1 MSGTRLFLSEPD
13 LSHLQAVDENRFSV
27 ADTFFAQNNPSVFPV
42 KSYFLP
48 LAFLMSLTIHGG
60 FLFIKF
66 STNPAKVVEPSNTRI
81 HIELTPS
88 IQLQPIAAPVETP
101 QQVPAETPEQVP
113 IEKPVLD
120 KPAQTEKVI
129 TKVIEPAPAS
139 PTVVLSLTR
148 EELNAITGS
157 IQDETEPTDAHLTE
171 VSSAPFGSI
180 FDPRLRARLQ
190 AQASAGQGKDIGSPV
205 VQWANGSMQ
214 VEVGD
219 RHCLMTLPEFR
230 HEDATNWYHTNC
242 KNKTESER
250 MMDRVN
256 ESMRARY
263 KKTP

>member
-1 MSGTRLFLSEPD
+1 MPGTRLFLSEPD
-13 LSHLQAVDENRFSV
+13 LSHLQAVDEFRFSV
-27 ADTFFAQNNPSVFPV
+27 ADTFFEQNNQSISPV
-42 KSYFLP
+42 KSYLLP
-48 LAFLMSLTIHGG
+48 LAFLVSLAIHGG
-60 FLFIKF
+60 FLFIQL
-66 STNPAKVVEPSNTRI
+66 STKTPIVESPNIRI
-81 HIELTPS
+81 HIELAPA
-88 IQLQPIAAPVETP
+88 IQQQPIADSI
-101 QQVPAETPEQVP
+101 ETPEQVP

-129 TKVIEPAPAS
+129 TKVIAAKKVIEPVPAS
-139 PTVVLSLTR
+139 PTVVLSLTP
-148 EELNAITGS
+148 EELNTITGS
-157 IQDETEPTDAHLTE
+157 VQDEAEPTDAHLTE
-171 VSSAPFGSI
+171 VSSEPFGSI

-190 AQASAGQGKDIGSPV
+190 AQASAGRGKDIGSPV

-214 VEVGD
+214 VELGD

>member
-1 MSGTRLFLSEPD
+1 MPGTRLFLSEPD
-13 LSHLQAVDENRFSV
+13 LSHLQAVDGYSFLV
-27 ADTFFAQNNPSVFPV
+27 ADTFFEQNNPSVFPV
-42 KSYFLP
+42 KSYLLP
-48 LAFLMSLTIHGG
+48 LAFLISLAIHSG
-60 FLFIKF
+60 FLFIQL
-66 STNPAKVVEPSNTRI
+66 SNNPPIVASPNIRM
-81 HIELTPS
+81 HIELTPT
-88 IQLQPIAAPVETP
+88 IQQQPIAAPVKTP

-129 TKVIEPAPAS
+129 TKVKEPVPAS

-157 IQDETEPTDAHLTE
+157 VQDETEPTDAHLTE

-214 VEVGD
+214 VELGD

-250 MMDRVN
+250 MMDRIN